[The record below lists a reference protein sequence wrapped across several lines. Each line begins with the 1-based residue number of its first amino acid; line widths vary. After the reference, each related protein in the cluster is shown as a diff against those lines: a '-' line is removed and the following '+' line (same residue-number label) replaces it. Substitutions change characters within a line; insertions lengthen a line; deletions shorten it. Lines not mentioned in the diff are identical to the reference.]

1 MQHRFGEISF
11 LNSMKTLLSTLAF
24 IASILYSNLSSAQIN
39 TDPIYNDTT
48 ALEIPVIDTISADS
62 AEYGANFKFSKKDI
76 QKNIKTIKYS
86 KEVYQIVKRDYSSL
100 FEMNGYH
107 PHLGY
112 SYQGINTFYFGVG
125 YGKRNLFKPTTYSN
139 IHGGFIFTPSQNYD
153 PNIGFHLG
161 YTKAKLFTF
170 WGIEADALNHSNN
183 GLSLVVRP
191 EIGLTVI
198 GSFNLG
204 YGYGFN
210 LSDNNNSMGGHT
222 FTVRYTHQFLKKNI
236 QRKVKEFNIIFRR
249 DYHRLKE
256 IGLDLAQ

>member
-24 IASILYSNLSSAQIN
+24 IALMFCGNSGFAQTNI
-39 TDPIYNDTT
+39 DAPYNDTT
-48 ALEIPVIDTISADS
+48 ALGIPVIDTISADS

-76 QKNIKTIKYS
+76 QKIIKTIKYS

-139 IHGGFIFTPSQNYD
+139 IQGGFIFTPSQNYD

-249 DYHRLKE
+249 DYQRLKE

>member
-1 MQHRFGEISF
+1 MT
-11 LNSMKTLLSTLAF
+11 TLRSTLVLM
-24 IASILYSNLSSAQIN
+24 ASIFCGNSGLAQSNIDA
-39 TDPIYNDTT
+39 PYNDTT

-76 QKNIKTIKYS
+76 QKIIKTIKYS

-100 FEMNGYH
+100 FEMKGYH

-112 SYQGINTFYFGVG
+112 SYQGINTFYYGMG

-139 IHGGFIFTPSQNYD
+139 IHGGFVFTPSQNYD

-170 WGIEADALNHSNN
+170 WGIEADALNHSKNR
-183 GLSLVVRP
+183 LSVVVRP
-191 EIGLTVI
+191 EIGITAI

-204 YGYGFN
+204 YGYGFSTLPSAN
-210 LSDNNNSMGGHT
+210 FAKRPLLLS
-222 FTVRYTHQFLKKNI
+222 
-236 QRKVKEFNIIFRR
+236 
-249 DYHRLKE
+249 
-256 IGLDLAQ
+256 